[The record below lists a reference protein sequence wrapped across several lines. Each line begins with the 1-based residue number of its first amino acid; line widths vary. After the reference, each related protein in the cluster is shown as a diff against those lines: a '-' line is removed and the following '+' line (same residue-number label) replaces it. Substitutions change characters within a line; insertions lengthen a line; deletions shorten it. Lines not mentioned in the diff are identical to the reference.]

1 MRPNLEYA
9 TAVWDPYRQEQI
21 DSIEA
26 VQQRMARF
34 IKRDHNRTSSITEML
49 QSLDLDLL
57 KDRCKAHRLNIF
69 YSAVNNLIA
78 LPIPDYF
85 LPKQRFTRSFSND
98 SFIQANC
105 NHDYYF
111 YSFYPRTIRDWNSL
125 PNGICTSAN
134 FSPFKEHCF
143 SAIRNN

>member
-9 TAVWDPYRQEQI
+9 TAVWDPLT
-21 DSIEA
+21 D
-26 VQQRMARF
+26 
-34 IKRDHNRTSSITEML
+34 KNRLIQLKQSSGVWPDLSKETITGLLPVTEML

-85 LPKQRFTRSFSND
+85 LPKQHFTR
-98 SFIQANC
+98 
-105 NHDYYF
+105 
-111 YSFYPRTIRDWNSL
+111 
-125 PNGICTSAN
+125 
-134 FSPFKEHCF
+134 
-143 SAIRNN
+143 